1 MGKLF
6 QNVIWPAAAGNVAW
20 AFFTVIAT
28 EGTSGDSWA
37 KLATLFFL
45 AIYLG
50 ADWMDR
56 ESMLTSHL
64 LKSYYWIP
72 DVFLAPAIV
81 AFAIAAE
88 GNLPMAKWA
97 LAAVFVAA
105 LFGHISGLWK
115 PLTQNVP
122 YRRGSLIAMNLLGLI
137 ILVGGLYTGFSVWA
151 PPVAVTF
158 TIVLYMLILRKQ
170 NPQNSGDI
178 RES

>member
-1 MGKLF
+1 MGRLF
-6 QNVIWPAAAGNVAW
+6 QNVMWPAAAGNVAW

-28 EGTSGDSWA
+28 EGTSGDSCA
-37 KLATLFFL
+37 KLVTLFFL

-56 ESMLTSHL
+56 ESMLTSNL
-64 LKSYYWIP
+64 LQSYYWIP

-115 PLTQNVP
+115 PLTKDVP

-158 TIVLYMLILRKQ
+158 TVVLYLLILWKQ